1 MNQVQLCEAFEAKV
15 RRGIFRPIGRFL
27 MGYPDGGEDRLQE
40 AVCTSWDLYRRHG
53 LRGEVMDDALL
64 VHACRLKAVDTSRHF
79 VPGDGTHRNCDAL
92 SPHAYHKGKV
102 RAVLSVDDTDTTTNL
117 LDSIYPIRNPTRD
130 IISSIDLRTW
140 VSELSAEDRTLLKA
154 RFSGEDLATAGSLV
168 GVSAATACRRLRA
181 LGLALSERCGIPI
194 DLERERRGR
203 RPARPV
209 PPAPARPRSADRGYS
224 SSQEK
229 P

>member
-53 LRGEVMDDALL
+53 LRGDVMDDALL

-102 RAVLSVDDTDTTTNL
+102 RAVLSVDDTDTTPNL
-117 LDSIYPIRNPTRD
+117 LDSVYPVRNPTRD
-130 IISSIDLRTW
+130 IISGIDLKSW
-140 VSELSAEDRTLLKA
+140 VAELSDDDRTILEA
-154 RFSGEDLATAGSLV
+154 RMAGEDLTTTGNLV

-181 LGLALSERCGIPI
+181 LGLDLAGRCGIRI

-203 RPARPV
+203 PPARSISINPELH
-209 PPAPARPRSADRGYS
+209 PA
-224 SSQEK
+224 
-229 P
+229 